1 MSTLTREVTARELR
15 AHLGSLANEAAYGR
29 GRIGLHRYGSLV
41 AVLIGVDD
49 FIRLQ
54 RLEAEPGALHAE
66 ESLDEWAAR
75 VIADGRASR
84 AADEEARRVADQEAL
99 HAVDEEGRS
108 AVDEEGRCGVD
119 EEGRCATG
127 EEGVRAPDED

>member
-15 AHLGSLANEAAYGR
+15 AHLGSLVDEAAYGH

-54 RLEAEPGALHAE
+54 RLEDQPGALDAE

-75 VIADGRASR
+75 VIAEGRAAR
-84 AADEEARRVADQEAL
+84 AAEEEARREAADHGRDRPEQGPGGPEQGPGGPEAGQ
-99 HAVDEEGRS
+99 HE
-108 AVDEEGRCGVD
+108 
-119 EEGRCATG
+119 
-127 EEGVRAPDED
+127 PDEHGTARGDGPG

>member
-75 VIADGRASR
+75 VIAEGRASR
-84 AADEEARRVADQEAL
+84 AADEEARRTADEDSRHAADDEAQQPT
-99 HAVDEEGRS
+99 DEEAAQAAGT
-108 AVDEEGRCGVD
+108 D
-119 EEGRCATG
+119 
-127 EEGVRAPDED
+127 

>member
-15 AHLGSLANEAAYGR
+15 AHLGSLVNEAAYGR

-49 FIRLQ
+49 FMRLQ

-75 VIADGRASR
+75 VIAEGRASR
-84 AADEEARRVADQEAL
+84 EADEEARRAADQEAPGAAD
-99 HAVDEEGRS
+99 AVAGDAVAGYAADGYAAAGYAADQDATPAEDEG
-108 AVDEEGRCGVD
+108 
-119 EEGRCATG
+119 
-127 EEGVRAPDED
+127 